1 MRPIAL
7 RLAALATTL
16 FVFAGSVDYAA
27 SHVKNVSA
35 PLQPPVADRPSA
47 TPGPVQPTPT
57 PLPPLVTQRGRT
69 PAPTGTPAPRLTI
82 APGVRLATLAPL
94 TFTHTS

>member
-1 MRPIAL
+1 MAGWAL

-27 SHVKNVSA
+27 THVKNAAA
-35 PLQPPVADRPSA
+35 PLQPPVDRGPSGTLA
-47 TPGPVQPTPT
+47 PAQPTPT

-69 PAPTGTPAPRLTI
+69 PAPGTPAPRLTI
-82 APGVRLATLAPL
+82 APGVRLATLQPL
-94 TFTHTS
+94 TFTHVS